1 MRGSTHIVVHVHN
14 PAGSSDPR
22 PWQGHSISLDYVG
35 LIPQSRATDPA
46 NVTNKN
52 GVFHVKHAA
61 RFPHRISDQ
70 AVFFVNPRYVSI
82 TRGFCASSAAAPS
95 NANSPVSS
103 T

>member
-1 MRGSTHIVVHVHN
+1 MCTTPLLRLIRVRGKDTVFL
-14 PAGSSDPR
+14 
-22 PWQGHSISLDYVG
+22 SITSG
-35 LIPQSRATDPA
+35 LIPQSRAIDPA
-46 NVTNKN
+46 NVTNKS

-61 RFPHRISDQ
+61 RFLHRISNQ